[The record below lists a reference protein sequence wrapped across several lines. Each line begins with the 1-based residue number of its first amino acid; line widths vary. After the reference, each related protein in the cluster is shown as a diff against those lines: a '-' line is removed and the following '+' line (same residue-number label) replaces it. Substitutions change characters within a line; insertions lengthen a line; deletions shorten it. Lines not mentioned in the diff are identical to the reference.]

1 MELTASLP
9 GLDPGTVLGQAQ
21 AENFK
26 VASRLLPR
34 RVRGHLLAVYGF
46 ARLTDDIGDES
57 IGDRLAQLDW
67 LEADLARART
77 GGALHPIVRRLA
89 PTIVEL
95 GLPLGPFNDLIQA
108 NRIDQSVS
116 RYETFEDL
124 MGYCQLSA
132 VPVGRLVLSVFG
144 ANTPDR
150 LADSDRVCI
159 GLQVVEHLQDVAEDA
174 ARGRVY
180 LPQRE
185 LRAAGVDDDSELI
198 AGPTAPALRRVVAV
212 QAARARRLLDSGRA
226 LATTLPLAQR
236 VAVAGFAGGGLA
248 ALDALQDGGFDV
260 AGVRRRPGPMS
271 VTARMLDVL
280 ARPTTGG
287 VA

>member
-1 MELTASLP
+1 MEVIPSLP
-9 GLDPGTVLGQAQ
+9 GLDPATVLGQAQ
-21 AENFK
+21 SENFR

-34 RVRGHLLAVYGF
+34 RVRSHLLAIYGF

-57 IGDRLAQLDW
+57 IGDRLAQLDG
-67 LEADLARART
+67 LEADLQRARP
-77 GGALHPIVRRLA
+77 GKALHPIVRRLG
-89 PTIVEL
+89 PTIDEL
-95 GLPLGPFNDLIQA
+95 DLSLEPFVNLIEA

-124 MGYCQLSA
+124 VGYCQLSA

-144 ANTPDR
+144 ANSPDR
-150 LADSDRVCI
+150 LPDSDRVCI
-159 GLQVVEHLQDVAEDA
+159 GLQIVEHLQDVAEDA
-174 ARGRVY
+174 TRGRVY

-185 LRAAGVDDDSELI
+185 LRAAGVKDSELT
-198 AGPTAPALRRVVAV
+198 GPTSPALQRVVAV
-212 QAARARRLLDSGRA
+212 QAARARRLLDAGRP
-226 LATTLPLAQR
+226 LAATLPAAQR

-260 AGVRRRPGPMS
+260 ASTRSRPGP
-271 VTARMLDVL
+271 VTVASRVLSVL

-287 VA
+287 AA

>member
-1 MELTASLP
+1 MEVIPSLP
-9 GLDPGTVLGQAQ
+9 GLDPGTVLAQAQ
-21 AENFK
+21 SENFR

-34 RVRGHLLAVYGF
+34 RVRGHLLAIYGF

-57 IGDRLAQLDW
+57 MGDRLAQLDW
-67 LEADLARART
+67 LEADVGRARA
-77 GGALHPIVRRLA
+77 GEALHPIVRRLA
-89 PTIVEL
+89 PTIEEL
-95 GLPLGPFNDLIQA
+95 DLSLEPFNNLIQA

-124 MGYCQLSA
+124 VGYCQLSA

-144 ANTPDR
+144 ANIPER
-150 LADSDRVCI
+150 LADSDNVCI
-159 GLQVVEHLQDVAEDA
+159 GLQIVEHLQDVAEDA
-174 ARGRVY
+174 ARGRIY

-185 LRAAGVDDDSELI
+185 LRAAGVEDSELLV
-198 AGPTAPALRRVVAV
+198 GPTRPALQRVVAV

-226 LATTLPLAQR
+226 LAATLPPAQR

-260 AGVRRRPGPMS
+260 AGLRNRPGPMK
-271 VTARMLDVL
+271 VTVRMLDVL

-287 VA
+287 AA

>member
-1 MELTASLP
+1 MEVIPSLP
-9 GLDPGTVLGQAQ
+9 GLDPGTVLGQAPT
-21 AENFK
+21 ENFR

-34 RVRGHLLAVYGF
+34 RVRGHLLAIYGF

-67 LEADLARART
+67 LEADLGRARA

-89 PTIVEL
+89 PTLEEL
-95 GLPLGPFNDLIQA
+95 DLPLEPFNNLIQA
-108 NRIDQSVS
+108 NRVDQSVS

-124 MGYCQLSA
+124 VGYCQLSA

-150 LADSDRVCI
+150 LGDSDRVCI

-180 LPQRE
+180 LPLRE
-185 LRAAGVDDDSELI
+185 LRAAGVEDSELLV
-198 AGPTAPALRRVVAV
+198 GPTRPALQRVVAV

-226 LATTLPLAQR
+226 LAATLPPAQR

-260 AGVRRRPGPMS
+260 AGTRNRPGPTRA
-271 VTARMLDVL
+271 VARMLDVL
-280 ARPTTGG
+280 TRPKSGG
-287 VA
+287 AA